1 MPSSP
6 DNPPATLAELKD
18 ALDDLLEDYLD
29 TLSAY
34 QQARDLLAGHLKS
47 GYFDLARAKVALGP
61 GRVGQSSYD
70 LGEKESLRVVTIDG
84 EEDVRQDEEVKE
96 NGRISGLRY
105 SLDLRPASSDLAGVP
120 DTSSTPSSTVR
131 RRGNATDNQTPSS
144 APDTTSSSAPTPS
157 RPLASPLT
165 QFSAFPPPALRS
177 SADAFSKA
185 VEAAVRC
192 VECEARVRDRARE
205 VKRLRKRI
213 ERAEKEAASGEVVG

>member
-1 MPSSP
+1 MPPSF

-34 QQARDLLAGHLKS
+34 QQARDLLSSHLKT

-70 LGEKESLRVVTIDG
+70 LGENESLRVVTIEG
-84 EEDVRQDEEVKE
+84 EEEVSQDKGVKE
-96 NGRISGLRY
+96 NGRISCLRY
-105 SLDLRPASSDLAGVP
+105 LLDLRPASPESARDV
-120 DTSSTPSSTVR
+120 DSSSNSPATLR
-131 RRGNATDNQTPSS
+131 RRTTAADGRPDPST
-144 APDTTSSSAPTPS
+144 PDTTSSSAPTRTRPHVS
-157 RPLASPLT
+157 PLA

-177 SADAFSKA
+177 SADAFGNA

-205 VKRLRKRI
+205 VKRMRKRV
-213 ERAEKEAASGEVVG
+213 ERAEKEAMGGEVVG